1 MKKQLQNNN
10 LKKYINRAQAKK
22 IFSETYKLIFDICL
36 LIRLR
41 SQKTINS
48 KEFKIVTGCDSSHF
62 NSLVNLLKSI
72 KKHEPYTETVV
83 YNLGLSSDEITY
95 LKNNFDFKVINFE
108 FKKYPKFIGEI
119 DLSNKLGS
127 YGWKPIII
135 NKEYSK
141 NDKNLLWLDA
151 GCLLTKKLAL
161 LKKYILKVGFYSPE
175 SSNSVKDW
183 SHISTIQ
190 KLNLPSKYLNSP
202 NFSGGLVGIAQNDKK
217 IKELINKWEYF
228 ALDKE
233 TIAPKGSSRD
243 NHRQDQTI
251 LTLLVYILEINNN
264 LFKSH
269 RIFGLLKDQD
279 NEKFKYI

>member
-1 MKKQLQNNN
+1 MKKQLKNNF
-10 LKKYINRAQAKK
+10 KKYINKDQVKK
-22 IFSETYKLIFDICL
+22 IFRETYKIIFDIS
-36 LIRLR
+36 LIIKLKD
-41 SQKTINS
+41 QKSLNS
-48 KEFKIVTGCDSSHF
+48 KEFKIVTGSDSSHF

-72 KKHEPYTETVV
+72 KKHEPNTETVV
-83 YNLGLSSDEITY
+83 YNLGLSSDEIYY
-95 LKNNFDFKVINFE
+95 LKKNFDFEIINFE

-119 DLSNKLGS
+119 DVSKKLGS
-127 YGWKPIII
+127 FGWKPIII
-135 NKEYSK
+135 NKEFLK

-151 GCLLTKKLAL
+151 GCLLTKNLTL
-161 LKKYILKVGFYSPE
+161 LKKYILKTGFYSPE

-183 SHISTIQ
+183 SHTTTLQ
-190 KLNLPSKYLNSP
+190 NLNFPPEYLNSP

-217 IKELINKWEYF
+217 IKELINRWEYF

>member
-1 MKKQLQNNN
+1 MKKQLKNNF
-10 LKKYINRAQAKK
+10 KKYINRAQVKK
-22 IFSETYKLIFDICL
+22 LFRETYKIIFDIVL
-36 LIRLR
+36 LIKLR
-41 SQKTINS
+41 SQKSLNS

-72 KKHEPYTETVV
+72 QKHEPNTETVV
-83 YNLGLSSDEITY
+83 YNLGLSSDEIYY
-95 LKNNFDFKVINFE
+95 LKNKFDFEIINFDFKN
-108 FKKYPKFIGEI
+108 YPKFIGEI
-119 DLSNKLGS
+119 DISKKLGS

-135 NKEYSK
+135 NKEFHK

-151 GCLLTKKLAL
+151 GCLLTKKLTL
-161 LKKYILKVGFYSPE
+161 LKKYILKMGFYSPE

-183 SHISTIQ
+183 SHASTIQ
-190 KLNLPSKYLNSP
+190 NLNFPSEYLNSP
-202 NFSGGLVGIAQNDKK
+202 NFSSGLVGIAQNEKK

-233 TIAPKGSSRD
+233 TLAPKGSSRE

-251 LTLLVYILEINNN
+251 LTLLVYILKINNN

-269 RIFGLLKDQD
+269 RMFGLLKHQD
-279 NEKFKYI
+279 NENFKYI

>member
-1 MKKQLQNNN
+1 MKKQLKNNFR
-10 LKKYINRAQAKK
+10 KYINRAQVKK
-22 IFSETYKLIFDICL
+22 LFRETYKIIFDIVL
-36 LIRLR
+36 LIKLR
-41 SQKTINS
+41 SQKSLNN

-72 KKHEPYTETVV
+72 QKHEPNTETVV
-83 YNLGLSSDEITY
+83 YNLGLSSDEIYY
-95 LKNNFDFKVINFE
+95 LKNNFDFEIINFD
-108 FKKYPKFIGEI
+108 FKNYPKFIGEI
-119 DLSNKLGS
+119 DISKKLGS

-135 NKEYSK
+135 NKEFHK

-151 GCLLTKKLAL
+151 GCLLTKKLTL
-161 LKKYILKVGFYSPE
+161 LKKYILKMGFYSPE

-183 SHISTIQ
+183 SHASTIQ
-190 KLNLPSKYLNSP
+190 NLNFPSEYLNSP
-202 NFSGGLVGIAQNDKK
+202 NFSSGLVGIAQNEKK

-233 TIAPKGSSRD
+233 TLAPKGSSRE

-251 LTLLVYILEINNN
+251 LTLLVYILKINNN

-269 RIFGLLKDQD
+269 RMFGLLKHQD
-279 NEKFKYI
+279 NENFKYI

>member
-1 MKKQLQNNN
+1 MKKQLKNNFR
-10 LKKYINRAQAKK
+10 KYINRAQVKK
-22 IFSETYKLIFDICL
+22 LFRETYKIIFDIVL
-36 LIRLR
+36 LIKLR
-41 SQKTINS
+41 SQKSLNS

-72 KKHEPYTETVV
+72 QKHEPNTETVV
-83 YNLGLSSDEITY
+83 YNLGLSSDEIYY
-95 LKNNFDFKVINFE
+95 LKNKFDFEIINFDFKN
-108 FKKYPKFIGEI
+108 YPKFIGEI
-119 DLSNKLGS
+119 DISKKLGS

-135 NKEYSK
+135 NKEFHK

-151 GCLLTKKLAL
+151 GCLLTKKLTL
-161 LKKYILKVGFYSPE
+161 LKKYILKMGFYSPE

-183 SHISTIQ
+183 SHASTIQ
-190 KLNLPSKYLNSP
+190 NLNFPSEYLNSP
-202 NFSGGLVGIAQNDKK
+202 NFSSGLVGIAQNEKK

-233 TIAPKGSSRD
+233 TLAPKGSSRE

-251 LTLLVYILEINNN
+251 LTLLVYILKINNN

-269 RIFGLLKDQD
+269 RMFGLLKHQD
-279 NEKFKYI
+279 NENFKYI

>member
-1 MKKQLQNNN
+1 MKKQLKNNF
-10 LKKYINRAQAKK
+10 KKYINRAQVKK
-22 IFSETYKLIFDICL
+22 LFRETYKIIFDIVL
-36 LIRLR
+36 LIKLR
-41 SQKTINS
+41 SQKSLNS

-72 KKHEPYTETVV
+72 KKHEPNTETVV
-83 YNLGLSSDEITY
+83 YNLGLSLAEIKY
-95 LKNNFDFKVINFE
+95 LKNNFDFEIINFE
-108 FKKYPKFIGEI
+108 FKNYPKFIGELDI
-119 DLSNKLGS
+119 SKKLGS

-135 NKEYSK
+135 NKEFSK

-151 GCLLTKKLAL
+151 GCLLTKKITL
-161 LKKYILKVGFYSPE
+161 LKKCILKIGFYSPE

-190 KLNLPSKYLNSP
+190 KLNFPSKFLNSP
-202 NFSGGLVGIAQNDKK
+202 NFSSGLVGVAQNEKK

-233 TIAPKGSSRD
+233 TLAPEGSSRA

-251 LTLLVYILEINNN
+251 LTLLVYILKINNN
-264 LFKSH
+264 LFKTH
-269 RIFGLLKDQD
+269 RMFGLLKHQD
-279 NEKFKYI
+279 NESIKYV

>member
-1 MKKQLQNNN
+1 MKKQLKNNF
-10 LKKYINRAQAKK
+10 KKYINRAQVKK
-22 IFSETYKLIFDICL
+22 LFRETYKIIFDIVL
-36 LIRLR
+36 LIKLR
-41 SQKTINS
+41 SQKSLNN

-72 KKHEPYTETVV
+72 QKHEPNTETVV
-83 YNLGLSSDEITY
+83 YNLGLSSDEIYY
-95 LKNNFDFKVINFE
+95 LKNNFDFEIINFD
-108 FKKYPKFIGEI
+108 FKNYPKFIGEI
-119 DLSNKLGS
+119 DISKKLGS

-135 NKEYSK
+135 NKEFHK

-151 GCLLTKKLAL
+151 GCLLTKKLTL
-161 LKKYILKVGFYSPE
+161 LKKYILKMGFYSPE

-183 SHISTIQ
+183 SHASTIQ
-190 KLNLPSKYLNSP
+190 NLNFPSEYLNSP
-202 NFSGGLVGIAQNDKK
+202 NFSSGLVGIAQNEKK

-233 TIAPKGSSRD
+233 TLAPKGSSRE

-251 LTLLVYILEINNN
+251 LTLLVYILKINNN

-269 RIFGLLKDQD
+269 RMFGLLKHQD
-279 NEKFKYI
+279 NENFKYI

>member
-1 MKKQLQNNN
+1 MKKQLKNNF
-10 LKKYINRAQAKK
+10 KKYINRAQVKK
-22 IFSETYKLIFDICL
+22 LFRETYKIIFDIVL
-36 LIRLR
+36 LIKLR
-41 SQKTINS
+41 SQKSLNN

-72 KKHEPYTETVV
+72 QKHEPNTETVV
-83 YNLGLSSDEITY
+83 YNLGLSSDEIYY
-95 LKNNFDFKVINFE
+95 LKNNFDFEIINFD
-108 FKKYPKFIGEI
+108 FKNYPKFIGEI
-119 DLSNKLGS
+119 DISKKLGS

-135 NKEYSK
+135 NKEFHK

-151 GCLLTKKLAL
+151 GCLLTKKLTL
-161 LKKYILKVGFYSPE
+161 LKKYILKMGFYSPE

-183 SHISTIQ
+183 SHASTIQ
-190 KLNLPSKYLNSP
+190 NLNFPSEYLNSP
-202 NFSGGLVGIAQNDKK
+202 NFSSGLVGIAQNEKK

-233 TIAPKGSSRD
+233 TLAPKGSSRE

-251 LTLLVYILEINNN
+251 LTLLVYILKINNN

-269 RIFGLLKDQD
+269 RMFGLLKDQD
-279 NEKFKYI
+279 NESFKYI

>member
-1 MKKQLQNNN
+1 MKKQFQNNN
-10 LKKYINRAQAKK
+10 LKKYINRAQVKK
-22 IFSETYKLIFDICL
+22 LLSETYKLIFDFGL
-36 LIRLR
+36 FFKLR
-41 SQKTINS
+41 SQKSLNS
-48 KEFKIVTGCDSSHF
+48 KEFKIVTGSDSSHF

-72 KKHEPYTETVV
+72 KKYEPYTETIV

>member
-1 MKKQLQNNN
+1 MKKQLKNNF
-10 LKKYINRAQAKK
+10 KKYINRAQVKK
-22 IFSETYKLIFDICL
+22 LFRETYKIIFDIVL
-36 LIRLR
+36 LIKLR
-41 SQKTINS
+41 SQKSLNS

-72 KKHEPYTETVV
+72 QKYEPNTETVV
-83 YNLGLSSDEITY
+83 YNLGLSSDEIYY
-95 LKNNFDFKVINFE
+95 LKNKFDFEIINFDFKN
-108 FKKYPKFIGEI
+108 YPKFIGEI
-119 DLSNKLGS
+119 DISKKLGS

-135 NKEYSK
+135 NKEFHK

-151 GCLLTKKLAL
+151 GCLLTKKLTL
-161 LKKYILKVGFYSPE
+161 LKKYILKMGFYSPE

-183 SHISTIQ
+183 SHASTIQ
-190 KLNLPSKYLNSP
+190 NLNFPSEYLNSP
-202 NFSGGLVGIAQNDKK
+202 NFSSGLVGIAQNEKK

-233 TIAPKGSSRD
+233 TLAPKGSSRE

-251 LTLLVYILEINNN
+251 LTLLVYILKINNN

-269 RIFGLLKDQD
+269 RMFGLLKHQD
-279 NEKFKYI
+279 NENFKYI